1 MNSYEYFFT
10 LKPSKCHDKKYIY
23 KTYVASTIPFVVM
36 LYL

>member
-10 LKPSKCHDKKYIY
+10 LKPSKCHDKKI
-23 KTYVASTIPFVVM
+23 TYLDSTIPFVVM